1 MRGVSSEGAMSKP
14 RNGID
19 VDAEVRAVRCFR
31 TANEARAWAE
41 TTNKDGRV
49 SPCIDCSE
57 GYRDQMVLE
66 ARCAH
71 PETVFIRD
79 DSGTIVGVNCH
90 DPRWQYVVA
99 GRDSRN
105 NRELAYRMRLVD
117 GGTPFK

>member
-1 MRGVSSEGAMSKP
+1 MSKP
-14 RNGID
+14 RKGID
-19 VDAEVRAVRCFR
+19 LDAEVGAVRCFR
-31 TANEARAWAE
+31 TAQEAQEWAKS
-41 TTNKDGRV
+41 TNKDGRV

-57 GYRDQMVLE
+57 KYRDQMVLL

-79 DSGTIVGVNCH
+79 DSGAIVGVNRH
-90 DPRWQYVVA
+90 DPRWEYVVA
-99 GRDSRN
+99 GRDPRN